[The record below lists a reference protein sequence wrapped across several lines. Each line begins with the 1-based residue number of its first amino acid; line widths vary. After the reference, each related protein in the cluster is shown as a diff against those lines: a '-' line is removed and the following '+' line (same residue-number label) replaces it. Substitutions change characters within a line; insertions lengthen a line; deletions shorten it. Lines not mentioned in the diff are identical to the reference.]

1 MVAKNDIKDCKDTDG
16 KRFAIHGE
24 AATTSLAV
32 KLWLLN
38 DCKVKP
44 NIMVI
49 PGGENRIVALQNN
62 QIDATLVQ
70 LGDWLNLDA
79 RAPGRYHIIRTGNL
93 FNISGASFWA
103 NVDWLRKNE
112 EVATAYIAELLKSF
126 RMVHANPKILE
137 PLVAKHLPDMPKD
150 IIAPA
155 IKGYIEIV
163 RAWPQNGGDT
173 SILDDEGD
181 VKQLAPLLAD
191 AEIVIGHIWRAR
203 FPPAPRLRLLQSVA
217 AGLDLLDTEAVPKG
231 VTICNVFG
239 HDPAIAEYVI
249 MTMLVLTHRLF
260 DAVTAFRAGSWVA
273 SPQFGGGPPHG
284 EVMGRTIGIIGYG
297 RIGREV
303 AERAAG
309 LKCRV
314 LAANRSPVA
323 DPAPAET
330 VFPLAEL
337 DRMLPLC
344 DTVLISCGLAPETK
358 GLIDARRLA
367 LMKRAA
373 LLINVARA
381 AIVDED
387 ALYAALKDGHLGGAA
402 LDVWWQYPTPAEPER
417 RPSRRPF
424 HELPNVLIT
433 PHSSSSTE
441 ATADRRWS
449 MVAANLDRFAR
460 GEKLE
465 NIVLQ
470 T

>member
-1 MVAKNDIKDCKDTDG
+1 M
-16 KRFAIHGE
+16 
-24 AATTSLAV
+24 
-32 KLWLLN
+32 
-38 DCKVKP
+38 
-44 NIMVI
+44 
-49 PGGENRIVALQNN
+49 
-62 QIDATLVQ
+62 
-70 LGDWLNLDA
+70 
-79 RAPGRYHIIRTGNL
+79 
-93 FNISGASFWA
+93 
-103 NVDWLRKNE
+103 
-112 EVATAYIAELLKSF
+112 
-126 RMVHANPKILE
+126 
-137 PLVAKHLPDMPKD
+137 
-150 IIAPA
+150 
-155 IKGYIEIV
+155 
-163 RAWPQNGGDT
+163 
-173 SILDDEGD
+173 
-181 VKQLAPLLAD
+181 
-191 AEIVIGHIWRAR
+191 
-203 FPPAPRLRLLQSVA
+203 A
-217 AGLDLLDTEAVPKG
+217 AGLDLLDTGAVPKG

-239 HDPAIAEYVI
+239 HEPAIAEYVI
-249 MTMLVLTHRLF
+249 MTMLALTHRLF
-260 DAVTAFRAGSWVA
+260 EAVTAFRGGSWIA

-323 DPAPAET
+323 DPAPAEA

-367 LMKRAA
+367 LMKPGA

-387 ALYAALKDGHLGGAA
+387 ALYAALKDGRLGGAA
-402 LDVWWQYPTPAEPER
+402 LDVWWQYPTQAEPDR

-449 MVAANLDRFAR
+449 VVAANLDRFAR
-460 GEKLE
+460 GETARKHRASDLTGRPA
-465 NIVLQ
+465 VLKPRPEAAGSMLAASSTDQ
-470 T
+470 SAGAHGFGCRSRRAAMTRRTLSRLASTMARSREPGAVRPSSI